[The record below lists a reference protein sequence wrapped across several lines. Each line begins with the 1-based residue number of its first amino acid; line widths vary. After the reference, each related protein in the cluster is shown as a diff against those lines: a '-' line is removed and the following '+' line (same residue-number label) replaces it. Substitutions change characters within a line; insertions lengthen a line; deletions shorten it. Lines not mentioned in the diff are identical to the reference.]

1 MLRKLFGKKTAQP
14 IISDKTTSSND
25 IETDQAEASQTAET
39 IETTLQS
46 EQSGQS
52 EPAKMVAPTADI
64 PAAMP
69 EAESSIQNTAEQMPQ
84 MDKTAQTDKVDSL
97 DFSLQTPPLGTSLP
111 TNSQDLMA
119 IANQNA
125 QFWIE
130 AGTAIQ
136 EYHLK
141 CQQQQ
146 FKMMSEFMAQ
156 FTRSSQK

>member
-14 IISDKTTSSND
+14 IISDKTTTSND

-52 EPAKMVAPTADI
+52 EPAKMVADI

-69 EAESSIQNTAEQMPQ
+69 EAESSLQNAAEQMPQ